1 MMQAAQT
8 PPPAP
13 RQGPPQAAPAPLPTL
28 EQSFELL
35 KEFKVGTDSTVLIP
49 IERAVMEVH
58 GNETAR
64 AALEKRLVAYLG
76 SSYSSVTRSFVC
88 RQLVLIG
95 SAASVPAV
103 TPLVLDEELSVHARN
118 VLEHIP
124 GPESEKAL
132 RDALGQAKGRTRIG
146 VINSVAARRDAA
158 STSVLIKILGEDPQS
173 AAAAAKALGE
183 IGTSEATK
191 ALVAAR
197 GKGPAPVQ
205 QAVVDGTLI
214 CADRLVAT
222 GQRSQAITLLEG
234 LTEASQ
240 PEHVRRGGQEDAVR
254 CDTQVIAARHRHGEE
269 AQGPESGSGPS
280 AGFAF
285 SLLPVLFPHSVSRA
299 QEQPAR
305 ERHVS
310 EFRGLTMGGTFS
322 VKIVT
327 PKDELETPGLHDVD
341 RALRSTLDRIEGLM
355 STWDRDSEL
364 SRFNRSTSLEPF
376 AVSPET
382 FEVFKWSIDVG
393 SLTGGALDVTIGP
406 LVDAWG
412 FGPSGPRKTRADERR
427 DRTGCGR
434 RSARVASSSIR
445 RP

>member
-1 MMQAAQT
+1 MAQAPQTSAPAQPQT
-8 PPPAP
+8 PPPGAP
-13 RQGPPQAAPAPLPTL
+13 QTPGAPLPTL

-35 KEFKVGTDSTVLIP
+35 KEFKLGTDSTGLIP

-118 VLEHIP
+118 ALERIP

-158 STSVLIKILGEDPQS
+158 STPVLIKILGEDPAS

-183 IGTSEATK
+183 IATPEAAK
-191 ALVAAR
+191 ALTAAR

-214 CADRLVAT
+214 CADRLVAA
-222 GQRSQAITLLEG
+222 GQRSQAITLIEG
-234 LTEASQ
+234 LTDASQ
-240 PEHVRRGGQEDAVR
+240 PEHVRGAAKRMLSAV
-254 CDTQVIAARHRHGEE
+254 T
-269 AQGPESGSGPS
+269 
-280 AGFAF
+280 
-285 SLLPVLFPHSVSRA
+285 
-299 QEQPAR
+299 
-305 ERHVS
+305 
-310 EFRGLTMGGTFS
+310 
-322 VKIVT
+322 
-327 PKDELETPGLHDVD
+327 
-341 RALRSTLDRIEGLM
+341 
-355 STWDRDSEL
+355 
-364 SRFNRSTSLEPF
+364 
-376 AVSPET
+376 
-382 FEVFKWSIDVG
+382 
-393 SLTGGALDVTIGP
+393 
-406 LVDAWG
+406 
-412 FGPSGPRKTRADERR
+412 RK
-427 DRTGCGR
+427 
-434 RSARVASSSIR
+434 S
-445 RP
+445 